1 MVEVKSPPVDSGSR
15 GGTTFSP
22 GPPGRSRPRGSGTL
36 SSDERAHVDIDGLR
50 ADTPGCAKV
59 AHLNNAGAA
68 LPPRP
73 VIDAV
78 ADHFA
83 LESTIGGY
91 EAAEQNET
99 AIARFYG
106 AIAELIGARA
116 DEIAYV
122 ENATRAWDLAFYAI
136 PFTEGDRILTTTSEY
151 SSNAIAYHQV
161 ASAKGASVEVVPD
174 DSDGTISLDALQAE
188 LAKGDVRLVSLN
200 HIPTH
205 NGLVNPAAEVGRL
218 CREHGVLFL
227 LDACQSVG
235 QLTVDVAEIGCDM
248 LSATGRKFLR
258 GPRGTGFLYVR
269 REIVQTLEPPFL
281 DLQAATWSASSGYE
295 IRETAQRFETWE
307 RYVAG
312 QIGLGVA
319 ADYAAALGMR
329 AIEDRVIWLG
339 SRLREELS
347 ARPGITV
354 QDKGALQCGIVTFTV
369 DGTEP
374 GAIKKAAK
382 EIGVNVKV
390 TDPLDHG
397 YDAGAVPHAVRASV
411 HYYNTE
417 DELDRLLS
425 VLP

>member
-1 MVEVKSPPVDSGSR
+1 M
-15 GGTTFSP
+15 
-22 GPPGRSRPRGSGTL
+22 
-36 SSDERAHVDIDGLR
+36 DIDDLR

-91 EAAEQNET
+91 EAAEQNE
-99 AIARFYG
+99 AAVARFYD

-136 PFTEGDRILTTTSEY
+136 PFAEGDRILTTTSEY

-161 ASAKGASVEVVPD
+161 SSARGVRVDVVPD
-174 DSDGTISLDALQAE
+174 DPDGTISLDALESE
-188 LAKGDVRLVSLN
+188 LAKGSVRLVSLN

-205 NGLVNPAAEVGRL
+205 NGLINPAAEVGRL

-235 QLTVDVAEIGCDM
+235 QLAMDVTEIGCDM

-281 DLQAATWSASSGYE
+281 DLQAAVWKAPGGYE
-295 IRETAQRFETWE
+295 IRATAQRFETWE

-319 ADYAAALGMR
+319 ADYAARLGMR
-329 AIEDRVIWLG
+329 AIEERVIGLA
-339 SRLREELS
+339 SRLRAELS
-347 ARPGITV
+347 ARPGV
-354 QDKGALQCGIVTFTV
+354 HVHDKGSRQCGIVTFTV
-369 DGTEP
+369 DGLAP
-374 GAIKKAAK
+374 AAIKDAAR
-382 EIGVNVKV
+382 ERGVNVKV

-397 YDAGAVPHAVRASV
+397 YESGTVPQAIRASV
-411 HYYNTE
+411 HYYNTD
-417 DELDRLLS
+417 DELERLLS